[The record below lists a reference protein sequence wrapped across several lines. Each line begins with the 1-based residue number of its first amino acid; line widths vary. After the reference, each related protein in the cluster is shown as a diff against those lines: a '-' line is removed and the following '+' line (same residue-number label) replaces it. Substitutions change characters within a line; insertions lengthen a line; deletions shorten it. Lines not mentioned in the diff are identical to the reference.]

1 MSEENK
7 ALVREVYEIIAGGGF
22 GRAEEVVN
30 PDVPDNECPLERG
43 RPKLID
49 TFERFAAEVRTA
61 FPDVRVTVEDMIA
74 EGDRVAARVTMR
86 GTHLGEFEGIAPTG
100 KRVEVRAMDM
110 YRITDGKIV
119 EHWGHGDDPTDFLRM
134 PERG

>member
-7 ALVREVYEIIAGGGF
+7 APVRKVYEIIAGG

-30 PDVPDNECPLERG
+30 PDVADNECPLERG

-61 FPDVRVTVEDMIA
+61 FPDVGVTVEDMIA
-74 EGDRVAARVTMR
+74 EGDRV
-86 GTHLGEFEGIAPTG
+86 P
-100 KRVEVRAMDM
+100 
-110 YRITDGKIV
+110 
-119 EHWGHGDDPTDFLRM
+119 
-134 PERG
+134 PE

>member
-1 MSEENK
+1 M
-7 ALVREVYEIIAGGGF
+7 
-22 GRAEEVVN
+22 
-30 PDVPDNECPLERG
+30 
-43 RPKLID
+43 
-49 TFERFAAEVRTA
+49 
-61 FPDVRVTVEDMIA
+61 RVTVEDMIA